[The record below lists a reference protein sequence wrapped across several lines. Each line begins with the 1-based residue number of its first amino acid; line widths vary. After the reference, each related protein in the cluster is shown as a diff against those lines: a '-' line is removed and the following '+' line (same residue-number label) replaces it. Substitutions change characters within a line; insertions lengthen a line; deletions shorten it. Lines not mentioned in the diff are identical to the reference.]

1 MGLTNKYSVAAG
13 RLPDLFAKIRDGQA
27 PEQFTQQL
35 LKDWGFTSS
44 HDRASIQLLKELGFL
59 SPDGKP
65 TTRYHDYRD
74 HSRSRA
80 VMADA
85 LRDAYGD
92 LFLIKE
98 HPTEG
103 DKQAILGKFRSFHNV
118 SDNVAGWM
126 TKTFYTLLGLSDLKA
141 KKGKAKD
148 TESRDQTERERKEA
162 LKADEGEKR
171 GDADRR
177 LPGPGLHYNIQ
188 IHLPASKDVEVY
200 NAIFKSLR
208 EHLLE
213 G

>member
-1 MGLTNKYSVAAG
+1 MGLTSKYSVASG
-13 RLPDLFAKIRDGQA
+13 RLPELFAKIRDGQA
-27 PEQFTQQL
+27 PDQFTQQL

-44 HDRASIQLLKELGFL
+44 HDRAAIPLLKELGFL

-65 TTRYHDYRD
+65 TSRYHDYRD
-74 HSRSRA
+74 HSRSRG

-85 LRDAYGD
+85 LRHAYGD

-98 HPTEG
+98 HPTES
-103 DKQAILGKFRSFHNV
+103 DKEAIHGKFRSFHNV

-126 TKTFYTLLGLSDLKA
+126 TKTFYTLLGLSDLKTKKA
-141 KKGKAKD
+141 KSKD
-148 TESRDQTERERKEA
+148 TESKDQP
-162 LKADEGEKR
+162 EGEPKELPSAEEGEGR
-171 GDADRR
+171 GDAERR

-213 G
+213 D